1 MEWIKIILLS
11 LALAV
16 CLLGVK
22 QDKTERKFSNIYISI
37 ILIMGIIIATVENRL
52 SSSLIT
58 FLLINVVGIFMSALH
73 IFGAS
78 DWKLFGAIGLYI
90 PIFSQVEYGVVFGI
104 CFIIYGIYQ
113 KVKSVNKGR
122 MKEALLD
129 EWEVLKYF
137 VMTRKRLVIE
147 QDSRG
152 VYKEATIAATEG
164 IVFAFFITSLMLI

>member
-1 MEWIKIILLS
+1 
-11 LALAV
+11 
-16 CLLGVK
+16 
-22 QDKTERKFSNIYISI
+22 
-37 ILIMGIIIATVENRL
+37 
-52 SSSLIT
+52 
-58 FLLINVVGIFMSALH
+58 
-73 IFGAS
+73 
-78 DWKLFGAIGLYI
+78 
-90 PIFSQVEYGVVFGI
+90 
-104 CFIIYGIYQ
+104 
-113 KVKSVNKGR
+113 